1 MNERIFDIFL
11 ERGELKLT
19 PDDITLL
26 KKFFHYLD
34 VNSLFLRSY
43 EIGDEP
49 IFVISDDA
57 IRYKFSLSEVK
68 AMWLS
73 LKSGKHIDWEK
84 LPFEYVAG
92 SDARK
97 SF

>member
-19 PDDITLL
+19 PEDITLL

-43 EIGDEP
+43 EIASEP
-49 IFVISDDA
+49 IFFISDDA
-57 IRYKFSLSEVK
+57 IRYKFSLSEIK
-68 AMWLS
+68 TIWDS
-73 LKSGKHIDWEK
+73 LKAGNRIEWET
-84 LPFEYVAG
+84 LPFEYVAE

>member
-19 PDDITLL
+19 PEDITLL

-43 EIGDEP
+43 EIAAEP
-49 IFVISDDA
+49 IFIISDDA
-57 IRYKFSLSEVK
+57 IRYRFTLSEIK
-68 AMWLS
+68 NMWDS
-73 LKSGKHIDWEK
+73 MKGGNRIEWEK

-92 SDARK
+92 SDAQK